1 MKVLTRINSST
12 PWRVTLAG
20 ILAATLMSGCTIF
33 DQERDAALAA
43 SSQPAGLTPVSG
55 VHGDLI
61 SLPPPKGK
69 IVVAVY
75 GFRDQTGQYKPAPDS
90 SFSTAVTQGAASL
103 LNKAMLDSNWFI
115 PVEREG
121 LQNVLTERRIVR
133 AIEAQQNNGGNL
145 IGLLPA
151 VILLEGG
158 IVGYESNVRTGG
170 AGARFLGIGASE
182 QFRTDQVTVNL
193 RAVDIRSG
201 RILVSTTTTKGIYSY
216 KLGAD
221 VYRFTSYQHLLEAE
235 VGYTRNEPAQLCVQE
250 AIESALVHLIA
261 QGVKD
266 NHWTLSNPDD
276 IRSRVLR
283 TYMQSAAQQQSLSK
297 EEVSRLLEQESK
309 ASSLAN

>member
-1 MKVLTRINSST
+1 MTIIQNFSLTAPRRSLLVAALALS
-12 PWRVTLAG
+12 LAG
-20 ILAATLMSGCTIF
+20 CTVF
-33 DQERDAALAA
+33 DRERDAALAA

-55 VHGDLI
+55 VHHDLI
-61 SLPPPKGK
+61 NLPPPKGK
-69 IVVAVY
+69 IVAAVY
-75 GFRDQTGQYKPAPDS
+75 GFRDQTGQYKPSPDS

-133 AIEAQQNNGGNL
+133 AIDAQQNNGNNL
-145 IGLLPA
+145 AGLLPA
-151 VILLEGG
+151 IILLEGG

-182 QFRTDQVTVNL
+182 QFRTDQVTINL

-250 AIESALVHLIA
+250 AIESALIHLVA
-261 QGVKD
+261 QGIKD
-266 NHWTLSNPDD
+266 NHWTLGNAAD
-276 IRSRVLR
+276 IESPVLK
-283 TYMQSAAQQQSLSK
+283 TYFQSAARQLSLSK
-297 EEVSRLLEQESK
+297 EEVARLIEQENK
-309 ASSLAN
+309 APPPQN

>member
-1 MKVLTRINSST
+1 MNCLTPALPTGSISKLLISLSAVVL
-12 PWRVTLAG
+12 LG
-20 ILAATLMSGCTIF
+20 GCTVF
-33 DQERDAALAA
+33 DRERDAALAA

-55 VHGDLI
+55 VHHDLTN
-61 SLPPPKGK
+61 LPPPKGK

-75 GFRDQTGQYKPAPDS
+75 GFRDQTGQYKPSPDS

-133 AIEAQQNNGGNL
+133 AIEAQQNNGSNL
-145 IGLLPA
+145 AGLLPA

-182 QFRTDQVTVNL
+182 EFRTDQVTVNL

-261 QGVKD
+261 QGVRD
-266 NHWTLSNPDD
+266 NHWTLNNSDD
-276 IRSRVLR
+276 INSPILK
-283 TYMQSAAQQQSLSK
+283 TYLMSAAQQNLSK
-297 EEVSRLLEQESK
+297 EEVARLMDQASKTSRPS
-309 ASSLAN
+309 N